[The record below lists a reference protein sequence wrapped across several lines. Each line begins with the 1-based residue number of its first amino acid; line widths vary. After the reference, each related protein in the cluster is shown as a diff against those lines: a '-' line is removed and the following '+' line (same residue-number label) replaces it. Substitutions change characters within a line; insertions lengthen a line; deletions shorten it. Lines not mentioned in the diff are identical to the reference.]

1 MRNKQVFKIELMR
14 QFKGFFPTLHK
25 TLFFVSG
32 QAMGGTL
39 SAVAS
44 VIDLAAAEDVTDS
57 ALAYFLT
64 ADVFV
69 LLCIIAY
76 LLLPKLA
83 YSRSDSDCTD
93 AITAYST
100 CISAHRCS
108 LFCKVYFSLQRVEHS
123 LLVSFSTTRWSQF

>member
-1 MRNKQVFKIELMR
+1 MR
-14 QFKGFFPTLHK
+14 QFKGSFISPFC
-25 TLFFVSG
+25 FGIASG

-64 ADVFV
+64 ADVFI
-69 LLCIIAY
+69 LLCIVAY

-83 YSRSDSDCTD
+83 YSRSDPRRD
-93 AITAYST
+93 I
-100 CISAHRCS
+100 
-108 LFCKVYFSLQRVEHS
+108 VV
-123 LLVSFSTTRWSQF
+123 

>member
-14 QFKGFFPTLHK
+14 QFKGFFPTLRK
-25 TLFFVSG
+25 TLFFFVSG

-83 YSRSDSDCTD
+83 YSRSDSD
-93 AITAYST
+93 
-100 CISAHRCS
+100 
-108 LFCKVYFSLQRVEHS
+108 
-123 LLVSFSTTRWSQF
+123 